1 MATKKTNTKAP
12 AKQQKRSTPNISA
25 RIDRLVDYENS
36 KVKAIA
42 SVNIGG
48 AFAIHGL
55 RVIDSQK
62 GLFVQMPQNSFQKDG
77 KTEYSDIFHPVTAE
91 ARSELNSKVLEAYEQ
106 KLDEV
111 ESENEDLDEGEA
123 LDEQAE
129 DAPAFGQS
137 M

>member
-1 MATKKTNTKAP
+1 MTMKNTGIRAAYGNQNSGMLP
-12 AKQQKRSTPNISA
+12 ITAK
-25 RIDRLVDYENS
+25 IDRLVDLENS

-62 GLFVQMPQNSFQKDG
+62 GLFVQMPQNVFQKNG
-77 KTEYSDIFHPVTAE
+77 KTEYSDIFHPTSSD
-91 ARSELNSKVLEAYEQ
+91 ARNALIGKVLEAYKQ
-106 KLDEV
+106 RIAEV
-111 ESENEDLDEGEA
+111 ESQDSVYGM
-123 LDEQAE
+123 
-129 DAPAFGQS
+129 S

>member
-1 MATKKTNTKAP
+1 MATKKTNSKAP

-77 KTEYSDIFHPVTAE
+77 KSEYSDIFHPITAD
-91 ARSELNSKVLEAYEQ
+91 ARTELKPMSR
-106 KLDEV
+106 
-111 ESENEDLDEGEA
+111 S
-123 LDEQAE
+123 
-129 DAPAFGQS
+129 S
-137 M
+137 MRLSPRMRILMKARISMSRTRTLLPSGRVCRFR